1 MKKNLITSALA
12 LVLASTSISSFANT
26 DISESYIIKFND
38 EFKGK
43 THIPKGLL
51 KQVYSGKFKKTFKSA
66 FSGVVLDLTE
76 KQVEKL
82 SRLPFVDVIE
92 KDSISTIDAI
102 NWGQDR
108 IDQRDLPLDGSYS
121 VTNGGNGTNIY
132 IIDSGIDVNHSE
144 FAGRIGTVTST
155 ISGGA
160 TADCQGHGTHVASIA
175 AGETRGVAPDATI
188 NSIESRITVK

>member
-76 KQVEKL
+76 KQVKN
-82 SRLPFVDVIE
+82 F
-92 KDSISTIDAI
+92 
-102 NWGQDR
+102 QDCH
-108 IDQRDLPLDGSYS
+108 LLMLLKK
-121 VTNGGNGTNIY
+121 
-132 IIDSGIDVNHSE
+132 
-144 FAGRIGTVTST
+144 
-155 ISGGA
+155 
-160 TADCQGHGTHVASIA
+160 IA
-175 AGETRGVAPDATI
+175 LAHLMQ
-188 NSIESRITVK
+188 